1 MGLKIEV
8 GPSMNIKRSI
18 QFSLKQRSYKGEKI
32 KENLQIRMRVS
43 YNSQRLEFLTGYSI
57 DVDDWDAKTQR
68 VKKNRFN
75 KKKESYSD
83 INSYLNKASY
93 EIDESFKEFE
103 VLDIIP
109 SKDELEEAFLKRM
122 KGKTSDKKLR
132 QRSNFWEAMTQF
144 IITESKKNS
153 WQYSTEQKFR
163 ALQSHISAYKQ
174 TPRFEDFNNIGLTNF
189 ISILIEHEGL
199 TNSTAL
205 KQLSYLKWFLNW
217 AAKNKYHSVLDFRD
231 YKPHL
236 STTPKKVIFLSIEE
250 IKQLLATPIPS
261 SKQYLE
267 RVRDVFVFCCFTG
280 LRHSDVYGL
289 KRSDVKDDCIEVTT
303 KKTAD
308 SLTIE
313 LNDVSRHILQK
324 YKDEMFPN
332 NKALPVISNQKMN
345 EYLKELCQ
353 LAGFN
358 EEIRETS
365 YHGNRRID
373 VVLPKY
379 ELIRTHAGRRSF
391 ICNALAAGIPVN
403 VVMKWTGHSDY
414 KVMKPYIDV
423 ADKIKAI
430 EMNKLNNLL

>member
-1 MGLKIEV
+1 MGLENKI

-18 QFSLKQRSYKGEKI
+18 QFSLKMRSYKGEKI
-32 KENLQIRMRVS
+32 IENLQIRMRVS

-57 DVDDWDAKTQR
+57 DVDDWDVKAQR
-68 VKKNRFN
+68 VKKNKYN

-93 EIDESFKEFE
+93 EMDESFKEFE
-103 VLDIIP
+103 VLDRIP
-109 SKDELEEAFLKRM
+109 SKIELEEAFLKRM
-122 KGKTSDKKLR
+122 NGKASDKKLR
-132 QRSNFWEAMTQF
+132 QRSRFWEAMNQF
-144 IITESKKNS
+144 IVTESRKNS
-153 WQYSTEQKFR
+153 WQYSTEQKFH
-163 ALQSHISAYKQ
+163 ALKSHIKEYKPN
-174 TPRFEDFNNIGLTNF
+174 PRFEDFNSIGRTSFL
-189 ISILIEHEGL
+189 SILIERENL

-217 AAKNKYHSVLDFRD
+217 AAINKYHNVLDFKD
-231 YKPHL
+231 YRPHL
-236 STTPKKVIFLSIEE
+236 STTAKKVIFLSIEE
-250 IKQLLATPIPS
+250 IKQLLATPIPPT
-261 SKQYLE
+261 KQYLE

-280 LRHSDVYGL
+280 LRHSDAYNL
-289 KRSDVKDDCIEVTT
+289 TKSDVKDDCIEITT

-313 LNDVSRHILQK
+313 LNDVSRSILQK
-324 YKDEMFPN
+324 YKDEVLPN

-365 YHGNRRID
+365 YQGNKRID
-373 VVLPKY
+373 VILPKY

-414 KVMKPYIDV
+414 KVMRPYIDV
-423 ADKIKAI
+423 ADKIKAQ
-430 EMNKLNNLL
+430 EMKKLNNLL